1 MLRQLNSYDSKL
13 TNKNSRVVVCDLYK
27 NWEGSIPIQ
36 NISLYFS
43 INESLNRPITEYGSV
58 GQEQNAGT
66 MTFLDLG
73 HWYPFSSEG
82 FTPYKSRQIMDRDTF
97 KNQWKELRV
106 AGVTYSSLTEWLKI
120 ISKLKESGI
129 SDEEITT
136 LLKGI
141 AEEVSELYKKE

>member
-1 MLRQLNSYDSKL
+1 
-13 TNKNSRVVVCDLYK
+13 
-27 NWEGSIPIQ
+27 
-36 NISLYFS
+36 
-43 INESLNRPITEYGSV
+43 
-58 GQEQNAGT
+58 
-66 MTFLDLG
+66 
-73 HWYPFSSEG
+73 
-82 FTPYKSRQIMDRDTF
+82 MDRDTF

-106 AGVTYSSLTEWLKI
+106 AGVTYSSLTAWLKI

>member
-1 MLRQLNSYDSKL
+1 MS
-13 TNKNSRVVVCDLYK
+13 
-27 NWEGSIPIQ
+27 
-36 NISLYFS
+36 
-43 INESLNRPITEYGSV
+43 
-58 GQEQNAGT
+58 
-66 MTFLDLG
+66 
-73 HWYPFSSEG
+73 
-82 FTPYKSRQIMDRDTF
+82 RDTF

-106 AGVTYSSLTEWLKI
+106 AGVTYSSLNEWLKI

>member
-1 MLRQLNSYDSKL
+1 
-13 TNKNSRVVVCDLYK
+13 
-27 NWEGSIPIQ
+27 
-36 NISLYFS
+36 
-43 INESLNRPITEYGSV
+43 
-58 GQEQNAGT
+58 
-66 MTFLDLG
+66 
-73 HWYPFSSEG
+73 
-82 FTPYKSRQIMDRDTF
+82 MDRDTF

-141 AEEVSELYKKE
+141 AEEVSELYKKK

>member
-1 MLRQLNSYDSKL
+1 
-13 TNKNSRVVVCDLYK
+13 
-27 NWEGSIPIQ
+27 
-36 NISLYFS
+36 
-43 INESLNRPITEYGSV
+43 
-58 GQEQNAGT
+58 
-66 MTFLDLG
+66 
-73 HWYPFSSEG
+73 
-82 FTPYKSRQIMDRDTF
+82 MDRDTF

>member
-1 MLRQLNSYDSKL
+1 M
-13 TNKNSRVVVCDLYK
+13 SRD
-27 NWEGSIPIQ
+27 E
-36 NISLYFS
+36 
-43 INESLNRPITEYGSV
+43 
-58 GQEQNAGT
+58 
-66 MTFLDLG
+66 
-73 HWYPFSSEG
+73 
-82 FTPYKSRQIMDRDTF
+82 F

>member
-1 MLRQLNSYDSKL
+1 
-13 TNKNSRVVVCDLYK
+13 
-27 NWEGSIPIQ
+27 
-36 NISLYFS
+36 
-43 INESLNRPITEYGSV
+43 
-58 GQEQNAGT
+58 
-66 MTFLDLG
+66 
-73 HWYPFSSEG
+73 
-82 FTPYKSRQIMDRDTF
+82 MDRDTF

-136 LLKGI
+136 LLKGF

>member
-1 MLRQLNSYDSKL
+1 
-13 TNKNSRVVVCDLYK
+13 
-27 NWEGSIPIQ
+27 
-36 NISLYFS
+36 
-43 INESLNRPITEYGSV
+43 
-58 GQEQNAGT
+58 
-66 MTFLDLG
+66 
-73 HWYPFSSEG
+73 
-82 FTPYKSRQIMDRDTF
+82 MDRDTF

-120 ISKLKESGI
+120 IFKLKESWI

>member
-1 MLRQLNSYDSKL
+1 
-13 TNKNSRVVVCDLYK
+13 
-27 NWEGSIPIQ
+27 
-36 NISLYFS
+36 
-43 INESLNRPITEYGSV
+43 
-58 GQEQNAGT
+58 
-66 MTFLDLG
+66 
-73 HWYPFSSEG
+73 
-82 FTPYKSRQIMDRDTF
+82 MDRDTF

-120 ISKLKESGI
+120 IFKLKESGI